1 MFASGTGSM
10 RGPRVKTPLLLL
22 LLLAALTKTVL
33 CDNGDAAADDEA
45 EATEIQEEE
54 AVEAEVV
61 QEVPGADGGGDG
73 NTEISET
80 TPATTDDSPTVAP
93 GPSLPVENIES
104 PIEDDHGS
112 GIRSLPSLDD
122 VPTEAT
128 LPYSAGPGD
137 ISQKGGEEGLS
148 LIIIL
153 IPVVLVVLIIGMI
166 VCGIFINRRW
176 NEKARNQELRKE
188 DPYLD
193 GSSTEK
199 VPMPMF
205 EEDVPSVLELEMEEL
220 DQWMKTDDETAKDST
235 LA

>member
-10 RGPRVKTPLLLL
+10 RGPRVKTPLLFLL
-22 LLLAALTKTVL
+22 LLTALTRTVL
-33 CDNGDAAADDEA
+33 CQDE
-45 EATEIQEEE
+45 ETTEPEE
-54 AVEAEVV
+54 AVIAETAEPEEQV
-61 QEVPGADGGGDG
+61 E
-73 NTEISET
+73 
-80 TPATTDDSPTVAP
+80 PAEP
-93 GPSLPVENIES
+93 GPDGDTETSEIPLTSADAFSELP
-104 PIEDDHGS
+104 PD
-112 GIRSLPSLDD
+112 PSATEEPQ
-122 VPTEAT
+122 PTEST
-128 LPYSAGPGD
+128 VGPDFTG
-137 ISQKGGEEGLS
+137 STFTPKLEEGLS

-166 VCGIFINRRW
+166 VCGIFINRKW
-176 NEKARNQELRKE
+176 NKKVRDQELRKE

-220 DQWMKTDDETAKDST
+220 GQWMKKDGETLQDST

>member
-22 LLLAALTKTVL
+22 LLLPLLLTTLTGTERLSTVS
-33 CDNGDAAADDEA
+33 NATSAADSSLYEEDSKSLNIPGNISVHGQLPTTLTHSNRSSETA
-45 EATEIQEEE
+45 NDTFNDLTAVPEEE
-54 AVEAEVV
+54 DNVW
-61 QEVPGADGGGDG
+61 
-73 NTEISET
+73 
-80 TPATTDDSPTVAP
+80 
-93 GPSLPVENIES
+93 
-104 PIEDDHGS
+104 
-112 GIRSLPSLDD
+112 
-122 VPTEAT
+122 
-128 LPYSAGPGD
+128 
-137 ISQKGGEEGLS
+137 S

-153 IPVVLVVLIIGMI
+153 IPVVVVVVIISVI
-166 VCGIFINRRW
+166 VCGIFIHRRC
-176 NEKARNQELRKE
+176 NQKVSDQELGKE

-220 DQWMKTDDETAKDST
+220 GQWMKKDGKSAEDSK

>member
-33 CDNGDAAADDEA
+33 CDDRDAAAADGP

-54 AVEAEVV
+54 AVEAEIV
-61 QEVPGADGGGDG
+61 QQDPGADSGGD
-73 NTEISET
+73 TEISET

-93 GPSLPVENIES
+93 DPSLPVENI
-104 PIEDDHGS
+104 
-112 GIRSLPSLDD
+112 
-122 VPTEAT
+122 PTDAT
-128 LPYSAGPGD
+128 PPYSTGPGE

-220 DQWMKTDDETAKDST
+220 DQWMKTDGETAKDST

>member
-22 LLLAALTKTVL
+22 LLLLLAALTKTVL
-33 CDNGDAAADDEA
+33 CDNGDTTAADEA

-61 QEVPGADGGGDG
+61 QQDPGADGGGDG
-73 NTEISET
+73 DTEISET

-93 GPSLPVENIES
+93 DPSLPVENIRT
-104 PIEDDHGS
+104 D
-112 GIRSLPSLDD
+112 
-122 VPTEAT
+122 AT
-128 LPYSAGPGD
+128 PPYSMGPGD

-220 DQWMKTDDETAKDST
+220 DQWMKTDGETAKDSM

>member
-93 GPSLPVENIES
+93 GPSLPVENI
-104 PIEDDHGS
+104 
-112 GIRSLPSLDD
+112 
-122 VPTEAT
+122 PTEAT